1 LLLELRECYQ
11 EEEKSI
17 MGFIVSILVSTS
29 VARTQGLYL
38 GVKQAHAVQLL
49 LQHREG
55 PDTERK

>member
-1 LLLELRECYQ
+1 
-11 EEEKSI
+11 